1 MKTFLINLLK
11 WTLTITTGI
20 TLIVGISV
28 MKYDTIPAA
37 TIPRIFVAGILTSLV
52 TTAFF
57 SYEPKKKVGKG
68 FGFVF
73 FLLHYLS
80 MVIVMAIIGI
90 SFGWFD
96 FSVKGILT
104 IGLSV
109 GGVYL
114 FTVLISSALSK
125 GEAQKM
131 NEALKNLDDS
141 KSE

>member
-1 MKTFLINLLK
+1 MKTFLLNLLK

-28 MKYDTIPAA
+28 MKYDTIPAV
-37 TIPRIFVAGILTSLV
+37 TIPRIFIAGILTSLV

-96 FSVKGILT
+96 FTVKGILT

-114 FTVLISSALSK
+114 FTVLISLMLSK

>member
-1 MKTFLINLLK
+1 MKTFLLNLLK

-28 MKYDTIPAA
+28 MKYDTIPAI
-37 TIPRIFVAGILTSLV
+37 TIPRIFIAGILTSLV
-52 TTAFF
+52 TTVFF

-114 FTVLISSALSK
+114 FTVLISLMLSK

>member
-1 MKTFLINLLK
+1 
-11 WTLTITTGI
+11 
-20 TLIVGISV
+20 